1 MMIDYIIDSIVDS
14 LYSIKDKIDDYF
26 DYLYELNN
34 YQVNNE
40 LLFITIE

>member
-1 MMIDYIIDSIVDS
+1 MIDYIIDSIIDS
-14 LYSIKDKIDDYF
+14 FYSVKNKIDDYF